1 MISKSIRKKPNRGYF
16 ISAKRER
23 ISVLN
28 KKAFGK
34 KNTINKNVVK
44 PNPNSDVVKN
54 SKLTRNKIGDKVVV
68 GVFDKK
74 EPVQEKNTNNAE
86 TVNSVELI
94 NKTNEHPS
102 GAVALPKNKTE
113 NSDNNMNTQTLE
125 EINDIISDNELNLGA
140 RKPKRKIKMEKKE
153 KGLLERTEDSTILI
167 TEDNKT
173 LLTD

>member
-28 KKAFGK
+28 KKALNKKRVIK
-34 KNTINKNVVK
+34 KNEPKTDVNSNTAKYEQHIN
-44 PNPNSDVVKN
+44 
-54 SKLTRNKIGDKVVV
+54 NKIGNQKAANIF
-68 GVFDKK
+68 GKK
-74 EPVQEKNTNNAE
+74 EPVKAEVVKQTN
-86 TVNSVELI
+86 SI
-94 NKTNEHPS
+94 NKINEHPS
-102 GAVALPKNKTE
+102 DTVALPKNKTE
-113 NSDNNMNTQTLE
+113 NIDNNMNTQTLD
-125 EINDIISDNELNLGA
+125 EINDIINDESLSLGT
-140 RKPKRKIKMEKKE
+140 RRPKKKIKMEKKE